1 MGKLDFLNRQHLAA
15 KLAHA
20 PPRQHTLER
29 LRAMLAQRWPAA
41 ASSAGESSASESSA
55 GQPSAGVALD
65 EASVGLMADILAVGL
80 LSVCA
85 RDH

>member
-20 PPRQHTLER
+20 PARQHTLER

-41 ASSAGESSASESSA
+41 ASSAGE
-55 GQPSAGVALD
+55 PSAGVALD
-65 EASVGLMADILAVGL
+65 DATVGLMADILAVGPRSPPL
-80 LSVCA
+80 CMLT
-85 RDH
+85 